1 MKNLLAIGA
10 MSLMTAG
17 LFAADRP
24 ARSLEQ
30 QVRHELVTLPFLTLW
45 DNLAYRVDGSTVT
58 LMGQTIRPTIRTDA
72 ARRVERLEGITR
84 VVNEIEVL
92 PLSPNDDRLR
102 LAVFR
107 AVYGHPALNRYA
119 IQALAPIRIVVKNGN
134 VTLEGAVGNELER
147 TVANLRANGVAG
159 VFSVVNNLRVAS

>member
-1 MKNLLAIGA
+1 MRRLLAIGA
-10 MSLMTAG
+10 MSLLAGG

-24 ARSLEQ
+24 AKTLEQ
-30 QVRHELVTLPFLTLW
+30 KVRSELVTLPFLTLW

-58 LMGQTIRPTIRTDA
+58 LLGQTIRPTIKTDA
-72 ARRVERLEGITR
+72 ARRVEHLEGVTR

-102 LAVFR
+102 LAVYR

-119 IQALAPIRIVVKNGN
+119 LQALAPIRIVVKNGN

-147 TVANLRANGVAG
+147 AVANVRANGVAG
-159 VFSVVNNLRVAS
+159 VFSVTNHLRVAS